1 METLETPIAHPI
13 PPNFNPINHKHPSYV
28 KLHMGTWTFRKLRAS
43 ECLEPQHSLTL
54 NPEPK
59 PLNPKP
65 LNPEQGCIYDVSLT
79 AGAVVTRHRVAES
92 LPIVIISL
100 NDSLKESTRVL

>member
-1 METLETPIAHPI
+1 MSRESKYPKAFIYGTDMHMHNYIYIYTATYRYMETLETPIAHPI

-54 NPEPK
+54 NPEP
-59 PLNPKP
+59 
-65 LNPEQGCIYDVSLT
+65 
-79 AGAVVTRHRVAES
+79 
-92 LPIVIISL
+92 
-100 NDSLKESTRVL
+100 